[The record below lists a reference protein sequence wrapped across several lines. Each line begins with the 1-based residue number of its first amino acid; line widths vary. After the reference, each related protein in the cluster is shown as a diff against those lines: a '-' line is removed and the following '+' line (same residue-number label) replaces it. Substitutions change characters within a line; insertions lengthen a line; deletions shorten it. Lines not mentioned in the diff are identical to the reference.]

1 MRLRKI
7 KLSGFKSFVDPTT
20 LSVPGNLVGIV
31 GPNGCGKSNI
41 IDAVTWVM
49 GESSA
54 KHLRGESL
62 TDVIFN
68 GSNTRQPVSQAL
80 VELIFDNSE
89 GKAGGQ
95 YSSYNEISIKRQ
107 MNREGIS
114 VYYLNGTRCRRKD
127 IHGIFLGTGL
137 GPRGYSII
145 EQGMISRL
153 IEAKPEELRVYVE
166 EAAGISKYREKR
178 KETENRMVHTRENLS
193 RLNDIR
199 EELNKQL
206 NHLQRQAKA
215 AERFQVLKE
224 EERQLRAEL
233 LAINYRDLNSEV
245 EKRQKKVSE
254 QNNRVEKHIAIVR
267 KLEGEIE
274 SHRSAISVAND
285 TFNQVQSD
293 YYQVGGDISQLEQKL
308 EYSNEK
314 IAAFSDDIRKNEA
327 AIKETKDQILID
339 ERKHEELVKKIAS
352 LEPELDGSRSQ
363 STRAYDSLNQAEQS
377 MQNWQ
382 NDWDA
387 FKEEDAEL
395 KQKIEVCNARVN
407 HVNDSLEEIDLRK
420 RSLAQELEEVKLRH
434 EGGELGKLGDTLNH
448 KQIEMSQSKQDL
460 DAAMNNARTCNDK
473 VIQIKEKISDT
484 RTAQQKL
491 EGTLATLVSL
501 QHGND
506 DDGGKEINDWLS
518 RMGIQNPQRLYEDI
532 DVDPDWTHAV
542 ETVLGQYLQSVVVKD
557 FANAVRELESITNG
571 QLTMVSNAKDIDTQN
586 NDNSF
591 PRLIDKVRSNE
602 TAIDHIIGDV
612 YIADNISQALT
623 QYPSLGINESVITQ
637 TGVWIGNGWV
647 RVNRRNEE
655 ESVLLREQKIQSL
668 KSENDELLNTISNL
682 QSQYDGS
689 ADELREA
696 EKTHNAEEQKL
707 AAIQDEFN
715 QLQSQLAEIRGKN
728 QTSESRI
735 EQINDD
741 IELSMQ
747 REESSH
753 KDISNYQLMLEDAN
767 KRLSDLQAR
776 KESLTSQRQKHQGL
790 LDTARNSWQSM
801 HEQSHEIALQLEALS
816 SQKASLEQSIKRTGI
831 QIESFEGQNRVLNE
845 NLSTTR
851 DPIDDLKKDLDTK
864 LALRIETERLLT
876 QSRESVQQIEIKIR
890 ETDESRSRAE
900 QNVDKHRTD
909 LEKLKLDSQEVKVRL
924 QTVIEQLQESN
935 QQAEK
940 ILSELDENANKQEW
954 QDNLKKTE
962 QKIQRLGP
970 INLAAIEEYNL
981 LSERKEYLD
990 RQNEDLEK
998 ALTTLENAIHK
1009 IDKESRTRFK
1019 ETFDHLNSNLKEMF
1033 PVLFGG
1039 GHASLEMT
1047 GNDLLDTGI
1056 TIMARPPGKKNSSI
1070 HLLSGGEKALA
1081 AVALVFAIF
1090 KLNPAPF
1097 CILDEVD
1104 APLDDT
1110 NTGRFSDLVSQM
1122 STDVQFLLITH
1133 NKITMEIAHQLLG
1146 VTMHEPG
1153 VSRLVSV
1160 DIDEAVEMAASA

>member
-20 LSVPGNLVGIV
+20 LAVPGNLIGIV

-215 AERFQVLKE
+215 AEKFQVLKE
-224 EERQLRAEL
+224 EERKLRSEL

-245 EKRQKKVSE
+245 EKRQTKVRE
-254 QNNRVEKHIAIVR
+254 QKNRVEEHIAIVR
-267 KLEGEIE
+267 KIEGEIE
-274 SHRSAISVAND
+274 SHRSGLSVAND
-285 TFNQVQSD
+285 TLNQVQSD

-314 IAAFSDDIRKNEA
+314 IAGLSDDIEKNEA
-327 AIKETKDQILID
+327 AIKETKDQILTD
-339 ERKHEELVKKIAS
+339 ENKYQELVKKIAS

-363 STRAYDSLNQAEQS
+363 STLAYDSLNQAEKS
-377 MQNWQ
+377 MQTWQ
-382 NDWDA
+382 GEWDA

-395 KQKIEVCNARVN
+395 KQKIEVCNARIN
-407 HVNDSLEEIDLRK
+407 HVNDSLEEIDSRK

-434 EGGELGKLGDTLNH
+434 ESGELGKLGEILNA
-448 KQIEMSQSKQDL
+448 KQIEMEQSKQDL
-460 DAAMNNARTCNDK
+460 DASVNNVRASNEK
-473 VIQIKEKISDT
+473 VIQIKEKVSDT
-484 RTAQQKL
+484 RTAQQII
-491 EGTLATLVSL
+491 EGTLATLLSL

-506 DDGGKEINDWLS
+506 DDGKEINDWLS
-518 RMGIQNPQRLYEDI
+518 RVGIQDPQRLYEDI
-532 DVDPDWTHAV
+532 DVDPNWTHAV

-557 FANAVRELESITNG
+557 FENTVRELESITNG
-571 QLTMVSNAKDIDTQN
+571 QLSLVSNAKAIAETTN
-586 NDNSF
+586 NNSL

-602 TAIDHIIGDV
+602 TAIDHIIGNV
-612 YIADNISQALT
+612 YIAENISQALT

-668 KSENDELLNTISNL
+668 KSENDALLNNISNL
-682 QSQYDGS
+682 QSQYDET
-689 ADELREA
+689 AIELQEA
-696 EKTHNAEEQKL
+696 EESHDTAEHKL
-707 AAIQDEFN
+707 VAIQDEYN
-715 QLQSQLAEIRGKN
+715 QLQSQHAEIRGKN

-741 IELSMQ
+741 MELSLQ

-753 KDISNYQLMLEDAN
+753 KDISNYQSMLEDAN
-767 KRLSDLQAR
+767 KRLSDLETR
-776 KESLTSQRQKHQGL
+776 KESLTSQRQKHEGL
-790 LDTARNSWQSM
+790 LDTARNSWQNM

-816 SQKASLEQSIKRTGI
+816 SQKASLEQSIKRTGT
-831 QIESFEGQNRVLNE
+831 QIESFEEQNKVLHE
-845 NLSTTR
+845 NLSATR
-851 DPIDDLKKDLDTK
+851 QPIDDLKKNLDAK
-864 LALRIETERLLT
+864 LELRIETEKRLA

-890 ETDESRSRAE
+890 ESDQSRVLAE
-900 QNVDKHRTD
+900 QNVDEHRTD

-940 ILSELDENANKQEW
+940 ILSNLDENANKEEW
-954 QDNLKKTE
+954 QETLNKAE

-970 INLAAIEEYNL
+970 INLAAIEEYNQL
-981 LSERKEYLD
+981 NERKEYLD
-990 RQNEDLEK
+990 RQNDDLEK
-998 ALTTLENAIHK
+998 ALTTLENAIQK

-1019 ETFDHLNSNLKEMF
+1019 ETFDHLNTNLKEMF

-1056 TIMARPPGKKNSSI
+1056 AIMARPPGKKNSSI
-1070 HLLSGGEKALA
+1070 HLLSGGEKALT

-1110 NTGRFSDLVSQM
+1110 NTGRFSELVAQM
-1122 STDVQFLLITH
+1122 STDVQFLVITH

-1160 DIDEAVEMAASA
+1160 DIDEAIEMAASA